1 MYTCLHVYAHKK
13 SGANCANELMVL
25 LPGPMP
31 RTVRSLHSRTVTA
44 PVHLL
49 FAVCGKVRGPT
60 VQRCAAIF
68 MLNFDPEL
76 PSGRK
81 LFFSFPPN
89 SYIWYYKLTYPQTIL
104 SRESRNQNL
113 NELSSLEVAVGG
125 EGARVWCKAGVW
137 WMAALSMKAF
147 LPSAHAARGQT
158 APRTCASTRDAGEG
172 DAGGQAGGQEQKKEA
187 LKKCA
192 TMLEGIENDLGIKGP
207 RARVLFEQAF
217 GDAAR
222 LQALLSE
229 DCNKSAG
236 KEGEQEGRRED
247 ASVKGVCV
255 VCQVRC
261 LSAAR
266 NRRPSIQF
274 HSHRELLAD
283 IVAHTT
289 WRGVGVE
296 SPISQLTLDDCIAPC
311 VFSLQ
316 VHGRGTPHLHT
327 PLTPTSHAPCVTPT
341 ADHRAPRSTRTL
353 CPLTLLTC
361 AQEST
366 FFWVLFLIL

>member
-1 MYTCLHVYAHKK
+1 
-13 SGANCANELMVL
+13 
-25 LPGPMP
+25 
-31 RTVRSLHSRTVTA
+31 
-44 PVHLL
+44 
-49 FAVCGKVRGPT
+49 
-60 VQRCAAIF
+60 
-68 MLNFDPEL
+68 
-76 PSGRK
+76 
-81 LFFSFPPN
+81 
-89 SYIWYYKLTYPQTIL
+89 
-104 SRESRNQNL
+104 
-113 NELSSLEVAVGG
+113 
-125 EGARVWCKAGVW
+125 
-137 WMAALSMKAF
+137 MAALAMKAF
-147 LPSAHAARGQT
+147 FPSAHAARGQT

-172 DAGGQAGGQEQKKEA
+172 DAGGQAGGQENQQKKEA

-236 KEGEQEGRRED
+236 KEEKQKERRED
-247 ASVKGVCV
+247 ASVTGVCV

-261 LSAAR
+261 LSAAC

-283 IVAHTT
+283 IVAHAT

-327 PLTPTSHAPCVTPT
+327 PLTPTSRALCVTPT
-341 ADHRAPRSTRTL
+341 AYHRAPSRMRTL
-353 CPLTLLTC
+353 CPLTPFSR
-361 AQEST
+361 APKKIH
-366 FFWVLFLIL
+366 FFGSCF

>member
-1 MYTCLHVYAHKK
+1 
-13 SGANCANELMVL
+13 
-25 LPGPMP
+25 MP

-172 DAGGQAGGQEQKKEA
+172 DAGGQAGGQEHQQKKEA

-296 SPISQLTLDDCIAPC
+296 SPISQSTLDDCIAHVYFLSKSTDVEPRTSTPRSPLRHTHP
-311 VFSLQ
+311 VSRPPPITAHLGPRVPFVHSPFS
-316 VHGRGTPHLHT
+316 
-327 PLTPTSHAPCVTPT
+327 
-341 ADHRAPRSTRTL
+341 RAPKK
-353 CPLTLLTC
+353 
-361 AQEST
+361 AH
-366 FFWVLFLIL
+366 FFGSCF